1 MLTLKQHPI
10 PGYRARTLVNAESAD
25 LTVAFASDFGTAG
38 ERLTRKA
45 AGKRYIA
52 IPLTTP
58 AEEAGMILA
67 ASLRKHGAS
76 TLNVAGNGVYTL
88 SHHGWTQESVNLWIY
103 LALRATCQAVPI
115 QLLRSG
121 GQTGADLAGL
131 VAACELSIPALGYF
145 PKGFLQRGLDQVDR
159 TRTPFEIQQQI
170 DGYLV
175 SLRNDLYSATQPL
188 KKWAPNRL
196 STSRPIRSVCR
207 PIWRSVR
214 QAACAPGM
222 AKGIRLGQQLFSQEA
237 LGCSAST
244 IFPKEFA
251 TTPPLRS
258 VPVVFTPT

>member
-1 MLTLKQHPI
+1 MGCGTRPMVLQAQLTRCTGIGTHKSLHLPKTQRTIQGPQSGPTPACISGGNERLTALILDFAPMLTLKQHPI

-38 ERLTRKA
+38 ERLTHKA

-76 TLNVAGNGVYTL
+76 TLNVAGNGIYTL
-88 SHHGWTQESVNLWIY
+88 SQHGWTQESVNLWIY
-103 LALRATCQAVPI
+103 LAVRAACQAVPI
-115 QLLRSG
+115 QLMRSG

-159 TRTPFEIQQQI
+159 ARTPFEIQQQI

-175 SLRNDLYSATQPL
+175 SLRNDLCSTTQPHRKL
-188 KKWAPNRL
+188 GTQ
-196 STSRPIRSVCR
+196 ST
-207 PIWRSVR
+207 
-214 QAACAPGM
+214 
-222 AKGIRLGQQLFSQEA
+222 FN
-237 LGCSAST
+237 
-244 IFPKEFA
+244 F
-251 TTPPLRS
+251 
-258 VPVVFTPT
+258 

>member
-38 ERLTRKA
+38 ERLTHKA

-76 TLNVAGNGVYTL
+76 TLNVAGNGIYTL
-88 SHHGWTQESVNLWIY
+88 SHHGWTQESANLWLY
-103 LALRATCQAVPI
+103 LALRAACQSAPI
-115 QLLRSG
+115 QLIRSG

-145 PKGFLQRGLDQVDR
+145 PKGYLQRGLDQVDR
-159 TRTPFEIQQQI
+159 THTPFEIQQQI
-170 DGYLV
+170 DGYIV
-175 SLRNDLYSATQPL
+175 SLRSDLCSTTQHR
-188 KKWAPNRL
+188 K
-196 STSRPIRSVCR
+196 T
-207 PIWRSVR
+207 
-214 QAACAPGM
+214 PG
-222 AKGIRLGQQLFSQEA
+222 AQ
-237 LGCSAST
+237 
-244 IFPKEFA
+244 
-251 TTPPLRS
+251 TT
-258 VPVVFTPT
+258 FNF